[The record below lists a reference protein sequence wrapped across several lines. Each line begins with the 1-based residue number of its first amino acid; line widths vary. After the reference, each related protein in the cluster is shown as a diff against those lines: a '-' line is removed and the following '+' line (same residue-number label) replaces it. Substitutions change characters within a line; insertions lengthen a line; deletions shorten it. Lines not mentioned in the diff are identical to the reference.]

1 MDNFN
6 FLFSQNTINPF
17 EFVDRNYHSNY
28 FLADLSSMIIYDLL
42 ELHSYL
48 SIKNGTEDII
58 KKKNLL
64 CEHMDK
70 IYFDKLLDVPCSDI
84 FYNMEETYL
93 LFLKKNFYQIDHFYD
108 AYDRENIN
116 SKYVKVINKYIIKRN
131 KNFVLIKKRI
141 MNLMKRD
148 NIHIRGYLRDDVL
161 RNKKCHKKKKDHRV
175 NSLSV
180 KLINNKPMKE
190 EREKHAE
197 SIGLLDYD
205 K

>member
-161 RNKKCHKKKKDHRV
+161 RNKKM
-175 NSLSV
+175 S
-180 KLINNKPMKE
+180 
-190 EREKHAE
+190 
-197 SIGLLDYD
+197 
-205 K
+205 